1 MQLSQANVE
10 YIFDYIEQLCG
21 IALDDSKGYL
31 IEARLN
37 SLVKQHA
44 LSNAVELI
52 DKAKS
57 PLGESVRQSLV
68 EAMTTRETFF
78 FRDNSPFE
86 ALQFKALP
94 ELLDEKYKEKSNRI
108 RIWSAAASTGQEAC
122 SIGIILHE
130 MIPDLHRWDI
140 QIIATDI
147 SEDALAKG
155 RFGTYSKM
163 EVDRGLPS
171 QYVTKYFGVTK
182 EGYKVVDSIHR
193 MIRFQQLNLMHPFNF
208 SYPFDI
214 IFCRNVAI
222 YFEKKVKI
230 DLFRRMLPLLPK
242 YGYMFVGVSESLFDC
257 GPEFKP
263 RYHCKSTFYQ
273 PHMPPPAPLGPV
285 RGPAVAAP
293 PIPAKPVAPVK
304 PVASVKPTASAPI
317 APKPASA
324 AAAPGFARTIPSTSS
339 FATPATRVAPA
350 PSTFSR

>member
-1 MQLSQANVE
+1 MQLTPTNIG

-37 SLVKQHA
+37 PLLKQHA
-44 LSNAVELI
+44 VQSPVELI

-57 PLGESVRQSLV
+57 PAGESIRQSLV

-94 ELLDEKYKEKSNRI
+94 ELLDAKLREKSTRV

-140 QIIATDI
+140 QILATDI
-147 SEDALAKG
+147 SENALARG
-155 RFGTYSKM
+155 RSGVYTKL
-163 EVDRGLPS
+163 EIDRGLPK
-171 QYVTKYFGVTK
+171 QYISKYFAPTK
-182 EGYKVVDSIHR
+182 DGYKVLDSVHR
-193 MIRFQQLNLMHPFNF
+193 LIRFQHLNLLEPF
-208 SYPFDI
+208 PFQVQFDV

-222 YFEKKVKI
+222 YFDKKVKV
-230 DLFRRMLPLLPK
+230 DLFRRMLPLLPT
-242 YGYMFVGVSESLFDC
+242 YGYLFVGVSEALFDC

-263 RYHCKSTFYQ
+263 QYHCKSTFYQ
-273 PHMPPPAPLGPV
+273 PNSNYSGL
-285 RGPAVAAP
+285 
-293 PIPAKPVAPVK
+293 
-304 PVASVKPTASAPI
+304 AS
-317 APKPASA
+317 PASTST
-324 AAAPGFARTIPSTSS
+324 APAMDRPSTSS
-339 FATPATRVAPA
+339 INRSANQAGQSPRPGMSGPETGVSVASVRPVIA
-350 PSTFSR
+350 QTSSNVASKPSR